1 MEGNQVTEDISMT
14 MCKLITTEDQGR
26 SRASAVQISTERDD
40 RTDRRIARSDFSVKP
55 LATLPVTSQTEESA
69 VASCN

>member
-1 MEGNQVTEDISMT
+1 MTEDISMT

-40 RTDRRIARSDFSVKP
+40 HTGQSLGQIFRK
-55 LATLPVTSQTEESA
+55 
-69 VASCN
+69 ASRDSPGDITGGGVCRGFL